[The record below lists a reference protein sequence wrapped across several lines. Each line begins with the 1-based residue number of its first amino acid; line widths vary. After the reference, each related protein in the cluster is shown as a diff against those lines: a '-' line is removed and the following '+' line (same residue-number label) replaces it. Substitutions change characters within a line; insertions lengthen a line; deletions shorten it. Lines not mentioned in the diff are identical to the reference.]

1 MKSIQLGGYNQL
13 ALVTTIN
20 FDKVITIG
28 DPISQA
34 KIFEAQAADELIFLD
49 LDARNNN
56 RNPIIEIIREASEEI
71 FMPFTV
77 GGGVNNLEDFRLL
90 LSNGADKISI
100 NTSAVENPEL
110 IIEAAKVFGSSTVV
124 VSIDY
129 RYEDDGNPLVYTNGG
144 NNKTNLSPIKWAI
157 ECEKL
162 GAGEILLTC
171 IDLDGTSK
179 GLDNKLTN
187 EVVCNVSI
195 PVITSG
201 GCGLASHFS
210 DGFIDGNA
218 DAVSAGTYF
227 SFKDQNPMQT
237 RSHIRNSG
245 IPIRFHN

>member
-210 DGFIDGNA
+210 DGFIDGSA

>member
-49 LDARNNN
+49 LDARNDN

-187 EVVCNVSI
+187 EVVCSVSI